1 MRWASVEPEPVLV
14 PVLPVPGL
22 VVVVVVVVL
31 PVPGLVV
38 VAVVL
43 ALLFRAPERLT
54 RQGPRGPWATWIRVA
69 LGLVLL
75 WPV

>member
-1 MRWASVEPEPVLV
+1 MRWASVEPGPVLV

-22 VVVVVVVVL
+22 VVVVL

-54 RQGPRGPWATWIRVA
+54 RQGPRGPRATWVRVA
-69 LGLVLL
+69 LGLVSL